1 MQLTSEQIY
10 NIIKKQTGKSD
21 EELQTKLEEIKNKYE
36 GLLSDVGA
44 NILLSKQYNIDL
56 DLKQKASAITKISEI
71 SASIDSV
78 SLYARVKS
86 IPPVK
91 IYKSKDGTEGKI
103 QAIFLEDETGIIK
116 LNLWQDKAEIVKDLN
131 LEKNDLLFVK
141 DAGINQYNEKIE
153 LSLRQ
158 GGQIIKDPDGID
170 VSKIKETQIK
180 ISEIN
185 SPPTTPVD
193 TIVRII
199 NIYPIKTFTKEDKE
213 RQVINFEVSDG
224 SKSIRCVAFDAFAK
238 ELSTNF
244 SKGDLVRLSDVTI
257 RERNFDSDLEL
268 YINWNST
275 ITKNPKTKIKI
286 PSISE
291 LTTPDLKEEKIINLE
306 NNNNYKISG
315 TVVTINK
322 GTLRSFKCPD
332 CKEKV
337 FLINNEFICEACNKP
352 VDPTMNTFSSINID
366 DGSGTIKVS
375 LFNLILEDAFEVK
388 KEELK
393 KDLTPEEKDAI
404 YYKAEK
410 KLFGKHVVV
419 TGKAK
424 MNDFSNQLEFMASTL
439 ELQ

>member
-21 EELQTKLEEIKNKYE
+21 EELQTKLEGIKNKYE

-91 IYKSKDGTEGKI
+91 TYKSKDGTEGKI
-103 QAIFLEDETGIIK
+103 QAIFLEDETGIMK

-131 LEKNDLLFVK
+131 LEKNDLLFIK

-158 GGQIIKDPDGID
+158 GGQIIKDPEGTD
-170 VSKIKETQIK
+170 VSRIKETQVK

-213 RQVINFEVSDG
+213 RQVINFEASDG

-291 LTTPDLKEEKIINLE
+291 LTTTDLKEEKIINLE

-315 TVVTINK
+315 TVVAINK
-322 GTLRSFKCPD
+322 GALRSFKCPE

-375 LFNLILEDAFEVK
+375 LFNQLLEEAFEVK

-404 YYKAEK
+404 YYKAEN
-410 KLFGKHVVV
+410 KLFGKHITV